1 MEDNK
6 QQQTEVKNFYGGIY
20 FDRCQMTDIKFQTIV
35 QGDMHVEAE
44 EDEGRDAALAT
55 PQEEYDMPPQL
66 QTQEAEALLKKLTAA
81 GIVDECWRPLGLSG
95 SEKGV
100 LASLLAD
107 RLEVDN
113 LWQTFGALW
122 GMKSETLR
130 SACNLGMGQ
139 RKTLAFMERVKGVM
153 EDVK

>member
-1 MEDNK
+1 MEDDK
-6 QQQTEVKNFYGGIY
+6 QKQTEVKNFYGGIY

-35 QGDMHVEAE
+35 QGDMHVQAT
-44 EDEGRDAALAT
+44 EDEERNEAFAA
-55 PQEEYDMPPQL
+55 QEEQDVPPQL

-107 RLEVDN
+107 RLH
-113 LWQTFGALW
+113 LSTPWQTFGRLW
-122 GMKSETLR
+122 NMKSATLR
-130 SACNLGMGQ
+130 TAYNQGMGQ
-139 RKTLAFMERVKGVM
+139 RKTTAFMDRVKRVM
-153 EDVK
+153 EE